1 MKLASMYQLHLPRKA
16 WHLSMGLLVL
26 LLCQQLEQLGLS
38 FKLQGTIFLGLALTV
53 FAGELLR
60 LRWGALNQFILSRLA
75 LIIRQEEQHKL
86 SGTPFYLL
94 GIGLSLLCFHPSIAF
109 QALLILIIAD
119 PLSSFVGIKWG
130 TRQLA
135 PRRTLEGSAA
145 FMMATFF
152 LLFFWIV
159 GLGLLPYPGALLQQV
174 SLQVVV
180 LKLVLASLII
190 TLGEIAAATV
200 VDDNLVIPLCSGLVM
215 TLLLMAH

>member
-26 LLCQQLEQLGLS
+26 LLCQQLEYLGLT
-38 FKLQGTIFLGLALTV
+38 FQRQGSIFLGVALIV

-60 LRWGALNQFILSRLA
+60 LRWRALNQFILSRMS

-130 TRQLA
+130 TWRLA
-135 PRRTLEGSAA
+135 PRRTVEGSLA
-145 FMMATFF
+145 FMAVTFF
-152 LLFFWIV
+152 LLFFWVV

-174 SLQVVV
+174 SLQVIVF
-180 LKLVLASLII
+180 KLVLASLMI

-215 TLLLMAH
+215 TLLLMS